1 MRGCFSFGVG
11 RVHYGSID
19 VMWPPSSH
27 SRSGSHTDQRGEKGS
42 LGLNLSLIST
52 NRGWVDAIELEAFL
66 MLR

>member
-1 MRGCFSFGVG
+1 MFFLWVG

-19 VMWPPSSH
+19 VMFL

-52 NRGWVDAIELEAFL
+52 NRGWVDAIELEVFL
-66 MLR
+66 MFR